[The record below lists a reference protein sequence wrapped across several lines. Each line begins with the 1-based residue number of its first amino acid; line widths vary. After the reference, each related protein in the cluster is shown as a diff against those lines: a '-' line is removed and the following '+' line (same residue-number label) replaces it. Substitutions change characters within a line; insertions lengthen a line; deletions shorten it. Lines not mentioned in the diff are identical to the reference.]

1 MRNKDYWYITDKG
14 DLDIDI
20 DENKYK
26 DRFRKQ
32 IGNYFKTVYEADK
45 YLIEKKKKKGVFNQ
59 TPPLHCA

>member
-45 YLIEKKKKKGVFNQ
+45 YLIALESKKGVFN
-59 TPPLHCA
+59 